1 LNAGI
6 KSLQATVAA
15 SKSATGGSPTLADD
29 KPSKSTILQSA
40 IQHIQT
46 LSADNLALAKEASL
60 LKARLAEI
68 EGWYAT
74 QQTGYSA

>member
-15 SKSATGGSPTLADD
+15 SKSATGGSPALADD
-29 KPSKSTILQSA
+29 KPSKSTILQGA

-46 LSADNLALAKEASL
+46 LSADNLALAKETSV

-74 QQTGYSA
+74 QRTGYSN